1 MSELLCNCNN
11 ENKTENNKNQFF
23 QSQVEEQ
30 LNLTTK
36 FRLWIIRN
44 WVNCSHKLNTNETKS
59 RKNPFEL
66 FIKAEEGTK
75 LNISLHW
82 VNFDQKL
89 NCQSQKCY
97 SNRIKTRQLKHWLNW
112 SQEKKH
118 LNQVEATS
126 FHEISVN
133 TKEILIAMMWN
144 WHLLYMKLLY

>member
-1 MSELLCNCNN
+1 MKSNPEKTLL
-11 ENKTENNKNQFF
+11 
-23 QSQVEEQ
+23 SY
-30 LNLTTK
+30 L
-36 FRLWIIRN
+36 
-44 WVNCSHKLNTNETKS
+44 
-59 RKNPFEL
+59 
-66 FIKAEEGTK
+66 IKAEEGTK

-97 SNRIKTRQLKHWLNW
+97 SNGIKTRQLKHWLNW

-118 LNQVEATS
+118 LNQVGATS
-126 FHEISVN
+126 FHDISVN